1 MSGAKLCV
9 SINQSLTPNIPS
21 SVLLE
26 SMVTVMERE
35 REKRNEK
42 LFIRSG
48 TFRSTNGDEKAYLK
62 KRYMGLGLGK
72 VEHVICDQ

>member
-35 REKRNEK
+35 RERKETKNYSSEAA
-42 LFIRSG
+42 LFDRPMAMRKP
-48 TFRSTNGDEKAYLK
+48 T
-62 KRYMGLGLGK
+62 
-72 VEHVICDQ
+72 